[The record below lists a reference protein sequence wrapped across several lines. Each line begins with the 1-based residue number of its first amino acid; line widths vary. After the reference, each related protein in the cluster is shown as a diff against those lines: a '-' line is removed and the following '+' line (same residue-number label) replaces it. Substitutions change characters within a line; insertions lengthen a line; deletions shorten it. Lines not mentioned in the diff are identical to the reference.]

1 MMNSDKSKQTKKRFK
16 KILFVSPD
24 MGGISAYRQYHAPP
38 LGVVRLAGYLSAKGH
53 HGEYYDPNLYAC
65 SKKGLSLE
73 ETLKKGNWDI
83 VGFSILDET
92 LLQDIQNI
100 YLAKKACPN
109 ALLIAGGVEAQF
121 NYQEILDK
129 TPCRIVILGEGEV
142 PMRMIA
148 DGTSYNNIPGIVV
161 KNNAEALSEKLFNE
175 ATHTIPWE
183 KINYEEY
190 WNVYT
195 KMYGDQWNDEIENS
209 IHTVRVFS
217 RNRCPIG
224 CKFCSSTF
232 QLTLASNSK
241 VPVRSVTEE
250 NLVNVI
256 ERIHKSHPRMRM
268 LYLTDDDFI
277 INKKSVIRF
286 CQKVVERKFKNLRF
300 MCFARITDLNE
311 EVIQWLNKANFA
323 KLNIGVES
331 WSQNVLNEM
340 GKRCDVNEI
349 DPVLKL
355 LKKYNIRPYMNVI
368 MTTPKSKLEDVEL
381 TIDTIMEY
389 IKDPFYMSG
398 TCIGIRPLRGTTF
411 YEEFSDFQSYIADI
425 KGTDH
430 KIRRNELI
438 WAEDPLVRELQK
450 RFLVEQTPL
459 FERFIKENDVRH
471 PNLETLSLT
480 YYKFVKKIIK
490 DIRAEVGNGGLKSS
504 EFNENLQEIQK
515 WQHQNGRFSRFMQ
528 TDQDREQKN

>member
-1 MMNSDKSKQTKKRFK
+1 MISSNKSKQTEKRSK

-53 HGEYYDPNLYAC
+53 CGEYFDPNLYAC

-73 ETLKKGNWDI
+73 ETLKKENWDI

-100 YLAKKACPN
+100 YLAKKMCPT

-129 TPCRIVILGEGEV
+129 TPCSIVILGEGEV
-142 PMRMIA
+142 PMQMIA
-148 DGTSYNNIPGIVV
+148 DEMPYNDIPGIVF
-161 KNNAEALSEKLFNE
+161 KNNAKALSEELFNE
-175 ATHTIPWE
+175 ASHSIQWE

-195 KMYGDQWNDEIENS
+195 KMYGDQWNDEMENS

-232 QLTLASNSK
+232 QLTSASNSK
-241 VPVRSVTEE
+241 VPVRSLTEE

-256 ERIHKSHPRMRM
+256 ERIHKSHPRTRM
-268 LYLTDDDFI
+268 IYLTDDDFI

-300 MCFARITDLNE
+300 MCFARITDLSE

-331 WSQNVLNEM
+331 WSQNVLNEI

-355 LKKYNIRPYMNVI
+355 LKKYNI
-368 MTTPKSKLEDVEL
+368 
-381 TIDTIMEY
+381 
-389 IKDPFYMSG
+389 
-398 TCIGIRPLRGTTF
+398 
-411 YEEFSDFQSYIADI
+411 
-425 KGTDH
+425 
-430 KIRRNELI
+430 
-438 WAEDPLVRELQK
+438 
-450 RFLVEQTPL
+450 
-459 FERFIKENDVRH
+459 
-471 PNLETLSLT
+471 
-480 YYKFVKKIIK
+480 
-490 DIRAEVGNGGLKSS
+490 
-504 EFNENLQEIQK
+504 
-515 WQHQNGRFSRFMQ
+515 
-528 TDQDREQKN
+528 